1 MNRYIIGQTVFMQA
15 YLTDPSTGDPGDPAT
30 QDPVDDPTI
39 ALTVYAPDGTTSSP
53 SLAHT
58 ATGTYTGTIVAT
70 QEGQWTYA
78 DNSTGAGAGAAK
90 QRFYVA
96 AVP

>member
-1 MNRYIIGQTVFMQA
+1 MNRYIIGQTIFLRA
-15 YLTDPSTGDPGDPAT
+15 YLTDPATGDADDPST

-58 ATGTYTGTIVAT
+58 ATGTYTGTVAVT
-70 QEGQWTYA
+70 QEGSWTYA
-78 DNSTGAGAGAAK
+78 TLSTGAAAGAAK
-90 QRFYVA
+90 ARFYVA